1 MKFFKITV
9 FSFFALA
16 ACGSLRAQDLQG
28 VVRDAE
34 NQPLVG
40 ASVYWA
46 GTTIGA
52 STDAQGA
59 FLLHRVKGYDKLV
72 ASYLGFVNDTLDVKN
87 GVDKVAF
94 ALRSEGVAL
103 EGVVVEGNLSGNF
116 VKRDGIVKGEMISFA
131 GLCKM
136 ACCNLAESFE
146 NSASVTVGY
155 SDAISGARQ
164 IKMLGLAGTYTQ
176 ILDENRPIMRGLS
189 APYGL
194 SYTPGMW
201 LNSIQVSKGVASV
214 TAGHEA
220 ITGQINLEHRK
231 PTDDERLFVNLYLD
245 DELRPEANVSTAFP
259 VTKDKKL
266 SSVILLHGSMDTDAR
281 KMDHNHDG
289 FRDLPKSDQIN
300 VANKWLYAADNGT
313 QVRWGWKFVQENRL
327 GGMLDYKN
335 TRTMREAMEKD
346 WDWRAGDKKM
356 PLYGSHIRNRNA
368 NGYFKVGMPVGPA
381 VYDPDEQDE
390 MRSNLAFVADFDHF
404 SEDAYFGLNDYTG
417 NQNSLALN
425 LMYNHYFTYR
435 SSLIVG
441 VQGHLDYYRE
451 KLLNPTPWI
460 AANSVRNYDFDRNE
474 REAGAYAE
482 YTYAIKDKF
491 SIVAGLRG
499 DYNHYYD
506 RFFLTPRG
514 HLKWN
519 ITPSTTLRASGGLG
533 YRSTNV
539 ITDNIGVLAN
549 HYYDRFFLTPRGHLK
564 WNITPSTTLR
574 ASGGL
579 GYRSTNVITD
589 NIGVLATGRAITFLD
604 NESGKFDFRKFDRME
619 KALTVGGSLTQTFGL
634 VNPGDATL
642 SFDYFRTQFY
652 NSVVADQEMFDR
664 MEKALTVGGSL
675 TQTFGLVN
683 PGDATLSF
691 DYFRT
696 QFYNSVVADQEM
708 YADRIVFYDTDGRSY
723 TDTYQI
729 DFSWSPVERL
739 DIFATF
745 RYTDSE
751 MTIRRADGGTA
762 RVERPLVSQYKTL
775 LNIQYATKFR
785 RWVFDATAQLN
796 GPARIPT
803 QTGDLDDSYYSP
815 RYPMFFAQVS
825 RKVGKFDIYAGCE
838 NIADYRQKD
847 PILNAQDPYDYK
859 FNSMNVWG
867 PLMGRKFYVGLRF
880 NLY

>member
-1 MKFFKITV
+1 MKKLQTLM
-9 FSFFALA
+9 ALCA
-16 ACGSLRAQDLQG
+16 VLCCLGSSRAQDLRG
-28 VVRDAE
+28 MVRDAD

-59 FLLHRVKGYDKLV
+59 FLLHRVKGYDRLV
-72 ASYLGFVNDTLDVKN
+72 ASYLGYVNDTIRVESAAERLDFV
-87 GVDKVAF
+87 
-94 ALRSEGVAL
+94 LRAEGVAL
-103 EGVVVEGNLSGNF
+103 EDVVVEGAMSGNF

-176 ILDENRPIMRGLS
+176 ILDENRPIMHGLS

-231 PTDDERLFVNLYLD
+231 PTDDERLFLNLYLD
-245 DELRPEANVSTAFP
+245 DELRPEINVSSAFP

-266 SSVILLHGSMDTDAR
+266 TSVVLLHGSMDTDVR
-281 KMDHNHDG
+281 KMDHNDDG
-289 FRDLPKSDQIN
+289 FRDLPLSDQIN

-313 QVRWGWKFVQENRL
+313 QIRWGWKFVQENRL

-335 TRTMREAMEKD
+335 TAAMRDAMLAD
-346 WDWRAGDKKM
+346 WDWKDEGKPM

-368 NGYFKVGMPVGPA
+368 NGYFKVGMPVGQA
-381 VYDPDEQDE
+381 VYDADEQDE

-404 SEDAYFGLNDYTG
+404 SEDAYFGLNDYDG

-441 VQGHLDYYRE
+441 GQLHLDYYRE
-451 KLLNPTPWI
+451 GLLNRTPWI
-460 AANSVRNYDFDRNE
+460 TDFQEGDYDLDRNE
-474 REAGAYAE
+474 REVGAYAE

-491 SIVAGLRG
+491 SVVAGIRG

-506 RFFLTPRG
+506 RFFVTPRG

-519 ITPSTTLRASGGLG
+519 ITPSTTFRASAGLG
-533 YRSTNV
+533 YRSTN
-539 ITDNIGVLAN
+539 L
-549 HYYDRFFLTPRGHLK
+549 
-564 WNITPSTTLR
+564 
-574 ASGGL
+574 
-579 GYRSTNVITD
+579 ITD
-589 NIGVLATGRAITFLD
+589 NIGVLATGRAIQPVVFRD
-604 NESGKFDFRKFDRME
+604 GKPVVGSFHDIDRME

-634 VNPGDATL
+634 VK
-642 SFDYFRTQFY
+642 
-652 NSVVADQEMFDR
+652 E
-664 MEKALTVGGSL
+664 E
-675 TQTFGLVN
+675 
-683 PGDATLSF
+683 DATLSF

-708 YADRIVFYDTDGRSY
+708 YADRIVFYNTDGRSY
-723 TDTYQI
+723 TDTYQV

-751 MTIRRADGGTA
+751 MTLNRNPQGTEHV
-762 RVERPLVSQYKTL
+762 RVERPLISQYKTL

-785 RWVFDATAQLN
+785 RWVFDVTAQLN
-796 GPARIPT
+796 GPSRVPRFVGNNGVVEADY
-803 QTGDLDDSYYSP
+803 GYYSP
-815 RYPMFFAQVS
+815 RYPIFFAQVT
-825 RKVGKFDIYAGCE
+825 RKVGKFDIYVGCE
-838 NIADYRQKD
+838 NIGDYMQHD
-847 PILNAQDPYDYK
+847 PILSADNPFSAA

-867 PLMGRKFYVGLRF
+867 PLGVRF

>member
-1 MKFFKITV
+1 MKRFV
-9 FSFFALA
+9 YFALSAFFIA
-16 ACGSLRAQDLQG
+16 AGGTLRAQDIRG
-28 VVRDAE
+28 AVRDADDR
-34 NQPLVG
+34 PLAG

-46 GTTIGA
+46 GTTVGA
-52 STDAQGA
+52 STDAEGA
-59 FLLHRVKGYDKLV
+59 FLLHRVKGYDRLV
-72 ASYLGFVNDTLDVKN
+72 ASYLGYVNDTLRIDEAVQRA
-87 GVDKVAF
+87 DF
-94 ALRSEGVAL
+94 ALRAEGVEL

-231 PTDDERLFVNLYLD
+231 PTDSERLFVNLYLD

-259 VTKDKKL
+259 VSRDKKL
-266 SSVILLHGSMDTDAR
+266 SSVILLHGSGDTDVR

-289 FRDLPKSDQIN
+289 FRDLPRSAQFN

-313 QVRWGWKFVQENRL
+313 QVRWGWKFVQESRL
-327 GGMLDYKN
+327 GGMLDYRN
-335 TRTMREAMEKD
+335 TDAMREAMFRD
-346 WDWRAGDKKM
+346 WDWQTEGTRM

-368 NGYFKVGMPVGPA
+368 NGYFKVGMPVGPS
-381 VYDPDEQDE
+381 VYDEAEQDE

-404 SEDAYFGLNDYTG
+404 DEEAYFGLNDYSG
-417 NQNSLALN
+417 NQNSLSLN

-435 SSLIVG
+435 SSLNVG
-441 VQGHLDYYRE
+441 VQAHLDYYRE
-451 KLLNPTPWI
+451 TLGNDTPWLGSDR
-460 AANSVRNYDFDRNE
+460 AYDFGRDE
-474 REAGAYAE
+474 EEVGAYAE
-482 YTYAIKDKF
+482 YTYAVRDKF
-491 SIVAGLRG
+491 SVVAGLRG
-499 DYNHYYD
+499 DYNAFYD

-514 HLKWN
+514 HVKWN
-519 ITPSTTLRASGGLG
+519 VTPSTTLRASAGLG

-539 ITDNIGVLAN
+539 ITDNIGM
-549 HYYDRFFLTPRGHLK
+549 
-564 WNITPSTTLR
+564 
-574 ASGGL
+574 
-579 GYRSTNVITD
+579 
-589 NIGVLATGRAITFLD
+589 LATGRELVIPALGDLD
-604 NESGKFDFRKFDRME
+604 RLE
-619 KALTVGGSLTQTFGL
+619 KALTLGGSLTQTFGL

-642 SFDYFRTQFY
+642 SFDYFRTQFC
-652 NSVVADQEMFDR
+652 NSVVVDQEYD
-664 MEKALTVGGSL
+664 A
-675 TQTFGLVN
+675 QTIRV
-683 PGDATLSF
+683 
-691 DYFRT
+691 
-696 QFYNSVVADQEM
+696 
-708 YADRIVFYDTDGRSY
+708 YDSDGRSF

-729 DFSWSPVERL
+729 DFSWTPVERL

-745 RYTDSE
+745 RYTDSR
-751 MTIRRADGGTA
+751 MTIDRPDGTTA
-762 RVERPLVSQYKTL
+762 RVERPLVSEYKTL

-803 QTGDLDDSYYSP
+803 QTGDLADSRYSP
-815 RYPMFFAQVS
+815 RYPMFYAQVS
-825 RKVGKFDIYAGCE
+825 RKVGKFDIYVGCE
-838 NIADYRQKD
+838 NIADYRQED
-847 PILNAQDPYDYK
+847 PILNAANPYDYK

-867 PLMGRKFYVGLRF
+867 PLMGRKFYAGLRF

>member
-1 MKFFKITV
+1 MKRFV
-9 FSFFALA
+9 YFALSAFFIA
-16 ACGSLRAQDLQG
+16 AGGTLRAQDIRG
-28 VVRDAE
+28 AVRDADDR
-34 NQPLVG
+34 PLAG

-46 GTTIGA
+46 GTTVGA
-52 STDAQGA
+52 STDAEGA
-59 FLLHRVKGYDKLV
+59 FLLHRVKGYDRLV
-72 ASYLGFVNDTLDVKN
+72 ASYLGYVNDTLRIDEAVQRA
-87 GVDKVAF
+87 DF
-94 ALRSEGVAL
+94 ALRAEGVEL

-231 PTDDERLFVNLYLD
+231 PTDSERLFVNLYLD

-259 VTKDKKL
+259 VSRDKKL
-266 SSVILLHGSMDTDAR
+266 SSVILLHGSGDTDVR

-289 FRDLPKSDQIN
+289 FRDLPRSAQFN

-313 QVRWGWKFVQENRL
+313 QVRWGWKFVQESRL
-327 GGMLDYKN
+327 GGMLDYRN
-335 TRTMREAMEKD
+335 TDAMREAMFRD
-346 WDWRAGDKKM
+346 WDWQTEGTRM

-368 NGYFKVGMPVGPA
+368 NGYFKVGMPVGPS
-381 VYDPDEQDE
+381 VYDEAEQNE

-404 SEDAYFGLNDYTG
+404 DEEAYFGLNDYSG

-435 SSLIVG
+435 SSLNVG
-441 VQGHLDYYRE
+441 VQAHLDYYRE
-451 KLLNPTPWI
+451 TLGNDTPWLGSDR
-460 AANSVRNYDFDRNE
+460 AYDFGRDE
-474 REAGAYAE
+474 EEVGAYAE
-482 YTYAIKDKF
+482 YTYAVRDKF
-491 SIVAGLRG
+491 SVVAGLRG
-499 DYNHYYD
+499 DYNAFYD

-514 HLKWN
+514 HVKWN
-519 ITPSTTLRASGGLG
+519 VTPSTTLRASAGLG

-539 ITDNIGVLAN
+539 ITDNIGM
-549 HYYDRFFLTPRGHLK
+549 
-564 WNITPSTTLR
+564 
-574 ASGGL
+574 
-579 GYRSTNVITD
+579 
-589 NIGVLATGRAITFLD
+589 LATGRELVIPALGDLD
-604 NESGKFDFRKFDRME
+604 RLE
-619 KALTVGGSLTQTFGL
+619 KALTLGGSLTQTFGL

-642 SFDYFRTQFY
+642 SFDYFRTQFC
-652 NSVVADQEMFDR
+652 NSVVVDQEYD
-664 MEKALTVGGSL
+664 A
-675 TQTFGLVN
+675 QTIRV
-683 PGDATLSF
+683 
-691 DYFRT
+691 
-696 QFYNSVVADQEM
+696 
-708 YADRIVFYDTDGRSY
+708 YDSDGRSF

-729 DFSWSPVERL
+729 DFSWTPVERL

-745 RYTDSE
+745 RYTDSR
-751 MTIRRADGGTA
+751 MTIDRPDGTTA
-762 RVERPLVSQYKTL
+762 RVERPLVSEYKTL

-803 QTGDLDDSYYSP
+803 QTGDLADSRYSP
-815 RYPMFFAQVS
+815 RYPMFYAQVS
-825 RKVGKFDIYAGCE
+825 RKVGKFDIYVGCE
-838 NIADYRQKD
+838 NIADYRQED
-847 PILNAQDPYDYK
+847 PILNAANPYDYK

-867 PLMGRKFYVGLRF
+867 PLMGRKFYAGLRF

>member
-1 MKFFKITV
+1 MKRFV
-9 FSFFALA
+9 YFALSAFFIA
-16 ACGSLRAQDLQG
+16 AGGTLRAQDIRG
-28 VVRDAE
+28 AVRDADDR
-34 NQPLVG
+34 PLAG

-46 GTTIGA
+46 GTTVGA
-52 STDAQGA
+52 STDAEGA
-59 FLLHRVKGYDKLV
+59 FLLHRVKGYDRLV
-72 ASYLGFVNDTLDVKN
+72 ASYLGYVNDTLRIDEAVQRA
-87 GVDKVAF
+87 DF
-94 ALRSEGVAL
+94 ALRAEGVEL

-231 PTDDERLFVNLYLD
+231 PTDSERLFVNLYLD

-259 VTKDKKL
+259 VSRDKKL
-266 SSVILLHGSMDTDAR
+266 SSVVLLHGSGDTDVR

-289 FRDLPKSDQIN
+289 FRDLPRSAQFN

-313 QVRWGWKFVQENRL
+313 QVRWGWKFVQESRL
-327 GGMLDYKN
+327 GGMLDYRN
-335 TRTMREAMEKD
+335 TDAMREAMFRD
-346 WDWRAGDKKM
+346 WDWQTEGTRM

-368 NGYFKVGMPVGPA
+368 NGYFKVGMPVGPS
-381 VYDPDEQDE
+381 VYDEAEQDE

-404 SEDAYFGLNDYTG
+404 DEEAYFGLNDYSG

-425 LMYNHYFTYR
+425 LMYNHYFTCR
-435 SSLIVG
+435 SSLNVG
-441 VQGHLDYYRE
+441 VQAHLDYYRE
-451 KLLNPTPWI
+451 TLGNDTPWLGSDR
-460 AANSVRNYDFDRNE
+460 AYDFGRDE
-474 REAGAYAE
+474 EEVGAYAE
-482 YTYAIKDKF
+482 YTYAVRDKF
-491 SIVAGLRG
+491 SVVAGLRG
-499 DYNHYYD
+499 DYNAFYD

-514 HLKWN
+514 HVKWN
-519 ITPSTTLRASGGLG
+519 VTPSTTLRASAGLG

-539 ITDNIGVLAN
+539 ITDNIGM
-549 HYYDRFFLTPRGHLK
+549 
-564 WNITPSTTLR
+564 
-574 ASGGL
+574 
-579 GYRSTNVITD
+579 
-589 NIGVLATGRAITFLD
+589 LATGRELVIPALGDLD
-604 NESGKFDFRKFDRME
+604 RLE
-619 KALTVGGSLTQTFGL
+619 KALTLGGSLTQTFGL

-642 SFDYFRTQFY
+642 SFDYFRTQFC
-652 NSVVADQEMFDR
+652 NSVVVDQEYD
-664 MEKALTVGGSL
+664 A
-675 TQTFGLVN
+675 QTIRV
-683 PGDATLSF
+683 
-691 DYFRT
+691 
-696 QFYNSVVADQEM
+696 
-708 YADRIVFYDTDGRSY
+708 YDSDGRSF

-729 DFSWSPVERL
+729 DFSWTPVERL

-745 RYTDSE
+745 RYTDSR
-751 MTIRRADGGTA
+751 MTIDRPDGTTA
-762 RVERPLVSQYKTL
+762 RVERPLVSEYKTL

-803 QTGDLDDSYYSP
+803 QTGDLADSRYSP
-815 RYPMFFAQVS
+815 RYPMFYAQVS
-825 RKVGKFDIYAGCE
+825 RKVGKFDIYVGCE
-838 NIADYRQKD
+838 NIADYRQED
-847 PILNAQDPYDYK
+847 PILNAANPYDYK

-867 PLMGRKFYVGLRF
+867 PLMGRKFYAGLRF

>member
-1 MKFFKITV
+1 MKRTLFLV
-9 FSFFALA
+9 SAFALLA
-16 ACGSLRAQDLQG
+16 ASAVAQDLRG

-34 NQPLVG
+34 GQPLVG

-52 STDAQGA
+52 STDAEGA
-59 FLLHRVKGYDKLV
+59 FLLHRVKNYDRLV
-72 ASYLGFVNDTLDVKN
+72 ASYLGYVSDTLRVES
-87 GVDKVAF
+87 GTERVEM
-94 ALRSEGVAL
+94 ALRAEGVEL
-103 EGVVVEGNLSGNF
+103 EGVVVEGSLSGNF
-116 VKRDGIVKGEMISFA
+116 VKREGILKNEMISFA

-176 ILDENRPIMRGLS
+176 ILDENRPIMQGLS

-231 PTDDERLFVNLYLD
+231 PTDAERLFVNVYLD
-245 DELRPEANVSTAFP
+245 DELRPEANITSAFP
-259 VTKDKKL
+259 VSRDGKL
-266 SSVILLHGSMDTDAR
+266 TSIILLHGSGDTDVR
-281 KMDHNHDG
+281 RMDHNDDG
-289 FRDLPKSDQIN
+289 FRDLPITSQFN

-313 QVRWGWKFVQENRL
+313 QIRWGWKFVQENRL
-327 GGMLDYKN
+327 GGMLGYRN
-335 TRTMREAMEKD
+335 TDAMRRAMEDD
-346 WDWRAGDKKM
+346 WSLWEQPDAAGK

-368 NGYFKVGMPVGPA
+368 NGYVKIGLPLGPS
-381 VYDPDEQDE
+381 VYDEQEQDE

-404 SEDAYFGLNDYTG
+404 DEEAYFGLNNYSG
-417 NQNSLALN
+417 NQNALSLS

-435 SSLIVG
+435 SSINVG
-441 VQGHLDYYRE
+441 GQVHLNYYRE
-451 KLLNPTPWI
+451 SLLNPTPWI
-460 AANSVRNYDFDRNE
+460 AGTSAGDFTFDRTE
-474 REAGAYAE
+474 GEAGLFAE
-482 YTYAIKDKF
+482 YTYSIKDKF
-491 SIVAGLRG
+491 SLVAGIRG
-499 DYNHYYD
+499 DYNRYFD
-506 RFFLTPRG
+506 NFFATPRG
-514 HLKWN
+514 HIRWN
-519 ITPSTTLRASGGLG
+519 ITRTTTLRASAGLG
-533 YRSTNV
+533 YRTTNI
-539 ITDNIGVLAN
+539 ITDNVGM
-549 HYYDRFFLTPRGHLK
+549 
-564 WNITPSTTLR
+564 
-574 ASGGL
+574 
-579 GYRSTNVITD
+579 
-589 NIGVLATGRAITFLD
+589 LATGRKLVFD
-604 NESGKFDFRKFDRME
+604 NDNGFSRDFNRME
-619 KALTVGGSLTQTFGL
+619 KALTFGGSLTQSFTL
-634 VNPGDATL
+634 VREDDATL

-652 NSVVADQEMFDR
+652 NSVVVDQEMDPS
-664 MEKALTVGGSL
+664 AIHI
-675 TQTFGLVN
+675 
-683 PGDATLSF
+683 
-691 DYFRT
+691 
-696 QFYNSVVADQEM
+696 YN
-708 YADRIVFYDTDGRSY
+708 TDGRSY
-723 TDTYQI
+723 TDTYQV

-751 MTIRRADGGTA
+751 MTIRRPDGRTA

-803 QTGDLDDSYYSP
+803 QTGNLADDSYSP
-815 RYPMFFAQVS
+815 RYPMFYAQVS
-825 RKVGKFDIYAGCE
+825 RKVGKFDIYVGCE
-838 NIADYRQKD
+838 NIADYRQED
-847 PILNAQDPYDYK
+847 PILNASNPYSAQ

-867 PLMGRKFYVGLRF
+867 PLMGRKFYAGLRF

>member
-1 MKFFKITV
+1 MKINKILV
-9 FSFFALA
+9 LSVSALA
-16 ACGSLRAQDLQG
+16 VCGTLSAQDLRG
-28 VVRDAE
+28 VVRDAD

-40 ASVYWA
+40 ASVYWE

-52 STDAQGA
+52 STDAEGA
-59 FLLHRVKGYDKLV
+59 FLLHRVKGYDNLV

-116 VKRDGIVKGEMISFA
+116 VKRDGIVKNEMISFA

-245 DELRPEANVSTAFP
+245 DELRPEANISTAFP
-259 VTKDKKL
+259 VSKNKKL
-266 SSVILLHGSMDTDAR
+266 SSVILLHGSMDTDVR
-281 KMDHNHDG
+281 KMDHNDDG
-289 FRDLPKSDQIN
+289 FRDLPLADQLNI
-300 VANKWLYAADNGT
+300 ANKWLYAADNGT
-313 QVRWGWKFVQENRL
+313 QIRWGWKFVQENRL

-335 TRTMREAMEKD
+335 SMRDQMREK
-346 WDWRAGDKKM
+346 WDQPGT
-356 PLYGSHIRNRNA
+356 LYGSKIRNRGA
-368 NGYFKVGMPVGPA
+368 NGYFKIGMPVGPS
-381 VYDPDEQDE
+381 VYDPDEKDE

-404 SEDAYFGLNDYTG
+404 NENAYFGLNDYKG
-417 NQNSLALN
+417 NENALAMN

-441 VQGHLDYYRE
+441 AQAQLQYYRE
-451 KLLNPTPWI
+451 SLANNTPWI
-460 AANSVRNYDFDRNE
+460 EAAKSRFYDFDRSE
-474 REAGAYAE
+474 QEVGAYAE
-482 YTYAIKDKF
+482 YTYAVKDKF
-491 SIVAGLRG
+491 SIVAGIRG
-499 DYNHYYD
+499 DYNAFYNK
-506 RFFLTPRG
+506 FFVTPRG
-514 HLKWN
+514 HIRWN
-519 ITPSTTLRASGGLG
+519 ITPSTTLRGSAGLG

-539 ITDNIGVLAN
+539 ITDNIG
-549 HYYDRFFLTPRGHLK
+549 
-564 WNITPSTTLR
+564 I
-574 ASGGL
+574 
-579 GYRSTNVITD
+579 
-589 NIGVLATGRAITFLD
+589 LATGREIVIPD
-604 NESGKFDFRKFDRME
+604 FDGFNRLE

-634 VNPGDATL
+634 VSADDATL

-652 NSVVADQEMFDR
+652 NSVI
-664 MEKALTVGGSL
+664 
-675 TQTFGLVN
+675 
-683 PGDATLSF
+683 
-691 DYFRT
+691 
-696 QFYNSVVADQEM
+696 ADQEM
-708 YADRIVFYDTDGRSY
+708 YADKIMLYNSDKRSY

-729 DFSWSPVERL
+729 DFSWTPVERL

-745 RYTDSE
+745 RYTNSE
-751 MTIRRADGGTA
+751 MTIDRRDGTTA
-762 RVERPLVSQYKTL
+762 RVERPLVSKYKTL

-803 QTGDLDDSYYSP
+803 QTGNLADDKYSP

-825 RKVGKFDIYAGCE
+825 RKIGKFDIYVGCE
-838 NIADYRQKD
+838 NIADYRQHD
-847 PILNAQDPYDYK
+847 PILNADNPFSTG

-867 PLMGRKFYVGLRF
+867 PLMGRKFYAGLRF

>member
-1 MKFFKITV
+1 MKRFV
-9 FSFFALA
+9 YFALSAFFIA
-16 ACGSLRAQDLQG
+16 AGGTLRAQDIRG
-28 VVRDAE
+28 AVRDADDR
-34 NQPLVG
+34 PLAG
-40 ASVYWA
+40 ASVSWA
-46 GTTIGA
+46 GTTVGA
-52 STDAQGA
+52 STDAEGA
-59 FLLHRVKGYDKLV
+59 FLLHRVKGYDRLV
-72 ASYLGFVNDTLDVKN
+72 ASYLGYVNDTLRIDEAVQRA
-87 GVDKVAF
+87 DF
-94 ALRSEGVAL
+94 ALRAEGVEL

-231 PTDDERLFVNLYLD
+231 PTDSERLFVNLYLD

-259 VTKDKKL
+259 VSRDKKL
-266 SSVILLHGSMDTDAR
+266 SSVVLLHGSGDTDVR

-289 FRDLPKSDQIN
+289 FRDLPRSAQFN

-313 QVRWGWKFVQENRL
+313 QVRWGWKFVQESRL
-327 GGMLDYKN
+327 GGMLDYRN
-335 TRTMREAMEKD
+335 TDAMREAMFRD
-346 WDWRAGDKKM
+346 WDWQAEGTRM

-368 NGYFKVGMPVGPA
+368 NGYFKVGMPVGPS
-381 VYDPDEQDE
+381 VYDEAEQDE

-404 SEDAYFGLNDYTG
+404 DEEAYFGLNDYSG

-435 SSLIVG
+435 SSLNVG
-441 VQGHLDYYRE
+441 VQAHLDYYRE
-451 KLLNPTPWI
+451 TLGNDTPWLGSDR
-460 AANSVRNYDFDRNE
+460 AYDFGRDE
-474 REAGAYAE
+474 EEVGAYAE
-482 YTYAIKDKF
+482 YTYAVRDKF
-491 SIVAGLRG
+491 SVVAGLRG
-499 DYNHYYD
+499 DYNAFYD

-514 HLKWN
+514 HVKWN
-519 ITPSTTLRASGGLG
+519 VTPSTTLRASAGLG

-539 ITDNIGVLAN
+539 ITDNIGM
-549 HYYDRFFLTPRGHLK
+549 
-564 WNITPSTTLR
+564 
-574 ASGGL
+574 
-579 GYRSTNVITD
+579 
-589 NIGVLATGRAITFLD
+589 LATGRELVIPALGDLD
-604 NESGKFDFRKFDRME
+604 RLE
-619 KALTVGGSLTQTFGL
+619 KALTLGGSLTQTFGL

-642 SFDYFRTQFY
+642 SFDYFRTQFC
-652 NSVVADQEMFDR
+652 NSVVVDQEYD
-664 MEKALTVGGSL
+664 A
-675 TQTFGLVN
+675 QTIRV
-683 PGDATLSF
+683 
-691 DYFRT
+691 
-696 QFYNSVVADQEM
+696 
-708 YADRIVFYDTDGRSY
+708 YDSDGRSF

-729 DFSWSPVERL
+729 DFSWTPVERL

-745 RYTDSE
+745 RYTDSR
-751 MTIRRADGGTA
+751 MTIDRPDGTTA
-762 RVERPLVSQYKTL
+762 RVEQPLVSEYKTL

-803 QTGDLDDSYYSP
+803 QTGDLADSRYSP
-815 RYPMFFAQVS
+815 RYPMFYAQVS
-825 RKVGKFDIYAGCE
+825 RKVGKFDIYVGCE
-838 NIADYRQKD
+838 NIADYRQED
-847 PILNAQDPYDYK
+847 PILNAANPYDYR

-867 PLMGRKFYVGLRF
+867 PLMGRKFYAGLRF

>member
-1 MKFFKITV
+1 MKRFV
-9 FSFFALA
+9 YFALSAFFIA
-16 ACGSLRAQDLQG
+16 AGGTLRAQDIRG
-28 VVRDAE
+28 AVRDADDR
-34 NQPLVG
+34 PLAG

-46 GTTIGA
+46 GTTVGA
-52 STDAQGA
+52 STDAEGA
-59 FLLHRVKGYDKLV
+59 FLLHRVKGYDRLV
-72 ASYLGFVNDTLDVKN
+72 ASYLGYVNDTLRIDEAVQRA
-87 GVDKVAF
+87 DF
-94 ALRSEGVAL
+94 ALRAEGVEL

-231 PTDDERLFVNLYLD
+231 PTDSERLFVNLYLD

-259 VTKDKKL
+259 VSRDKKL
-266 SSVILLHGSMDTDAR
+266 SSVILLHGSGDTDVR

-289 FRDLPKSDQIN
+289 FRDLPRSVQFN

-313 QVRWGWKFVQENRL
+313 QVRWGWKFVQESRL
-327 GGMLDYKN
+327 GGMLDYRN
-335 TRTMREAMEKD
+335 TDAMREAMFRD
-346 WDWRAGDKKM
+346 WDWQTEGTRM

-368 NGYFKVGMPVGPA
+368 NGYFKVGMPVGPS
-381 VYDPDEQDE
+381 VYDEAEQDE

-404 SEDAYFGLNDYTG
+404 DEEAYFGLNDYSG

-435 SSLIVG
+435 SSLNVG
-441 VQGHLDYYRE
+441 VQAHLDYYRE
-451 KLLNPTPWI
+451 TLGNDTPWLGSDR
-460 AANSVRNYDFDRNE
+460 AYDFGRDE
-474 REAGAYAE
+474 EEVGAYAE
-482 YTYAIKDKF
+482 YTYAVRDKF
-491 SIVAGLRG
+491 SVVAGLRG
-499 DYNHYYD
+499 DYNAFYD

-514 HLKWN
+514 HVKWN
-519 ITPSTTLRASGGLG
+519 VTPSTTLRASAGLG

-539 ITDNIGVLAN
+539 ITDNIGM
-549 HYYDRFFLTPRGHLK
+549 
-564 WNITPSTTLR
+564 
-574 ASGGL
+574 
-579 GYRSTNVITD
+579 
-589 NIGVLATGRAITFLD
+589 LATGRELVIPALGDLD
-604 NESGKFDFRKFDRME
+604 RLE
-619 KALTVGGSLTQTFGL
+619 KALTLGGSLTQTFGL

-642 SFDYFRTQFY
+642 SFDYFRTQFC
-652 NSVVADQEMFDR
+652 NSVVVDQEYD
-664 MEKALTVGGSL
+664 A
-675 TQTFGLVN
+675 QTIRV
-683 PGDATLSF
+683 
-691 DYFRT
+691 
-696 QFYNSVVADQEM
+696 
-708 YADRIVFYDTDGRSY
+708 YDSDGRSF

-729 DFSWSPVERL
+729 DFSWTPVERL

-745 RYTDSE
+745 RYTDSR
-751 MTIRRADGGTA
+751 MTIDRPDGTTA
-762 RVERPLVSQYKTL
+762 RVERPLVSEYKTL

-803 QTGDLDDSYYSP
+803 QTGDLADSRYSP
-815 RYPMFFAQVS
+815 RYPMFYAQVS
-825 RKVGKFDIYAGCE
+825 RKVGKFDIYVGCE
-838 NIADYRQKD
+838 NIADYRQED
-847 PILNAQDPYDYK
+847 PILNAANPYDYR

-867 PLMGRKFYVGLRF
+867 PLMGRKFYAGLRF

>member
-1 MKFFKITV
+1 MKRFV
-9 FSFFALA
+9 HFALSAFFIA
-16 ACGSLRAQDLQG
+16 AGGTLRAQDIRG
-28 VVRDAE
+28 AAREADAR
-34 NQPLVG
+34 PLAG

-46 GTTIGA
+46 GTTVGA
-52 STDAQGA
+52 STDAEGA
-59 FLLHRVKGYDKLV
+59 FLLHRVKGYDRLV
-72 ASYLGFVNDTLDVKN
+72 ASYLGYVNDTLRIDEAVQRA
-87 GVDKVAF
+87 DF
-94 ALRSEGVAL
+94 ALRAEGVEL

-231 PTDDERLFVNLYLD
+231 PTDSERLFVNLYLD

-259 VTKDKKL
+259 VSRDKKL
-266 SSVILLHGSMDTDAR
+266 SSVILLHGSGDTDVR

-289 FRDLPKSDQIN
+289 FRDLPRSAQFN

-313 QVRWGWKFVQENRL
+313 QVRWGWKFVQESRL
-327 GGMLDYKN
+327 GGMLDYRN
-335 TRTMREAMEKD
+335 TDAMREAMFRD
-346 WDWRAGDKKM
+346 WDWQTEGTRM

-368 NGYFKVGMPVGPA
+368 NGYFKVGMPVGPS
-381 VYDPDEQDE
+381 VYDEAEQDE

-404 SEDAYFGLNDYTG
+404 DEEAYFGLNDYSG

-435 SSLIVG
+435 SSLNVG
-441 VQGHLDYYRE
+441 VQAHLDYYRE
-451 KLLNPTPWI
+451 TLGNDTPWLGSDR
-460 AANSVRNYDFDRNE
+460 AYDFGRDE
-474 REAGAYAE
+474 EEVGAYAE
-482 YTYAIKDKF
+482 YTYAVRDKF
-491 SIVAGLRG
+491 SVVAGLRG
-499 DYNHYYD
+499 DYNAFYD

-514 HLKWN
+514 HVKWN
-519 ITPSTTLRASGGLG
+519 VTPSTTLRASAGLG

-539 ITDNIGVLAN
+539 ITDNIGM
-549 HYYDRFFLTPRGHLK
+549 
-564 WNITPSTTLR
+564 
-574 ASGGL
+574 
-579 GYRSTNVITD
+579 
-589 NIGVLATGRAITFLD
+589 LATGRELVIPALGDLD
-604 NESGKFDFRKFDRME
+604 RLE
-619 KALTVGGSLTQTFGL
+619 KALTLGGSLTQTFGL

-642 SFDYFRTQFY
+642 SFDYFRTQFC
-652 NSVVADQEMFDR
+652 NSVVVDQEYD
-664 MEKALTVGGSL
+664 A
-675 TQTFGLVN
+675 QTIRV
-683 PGDATLSF
+683 
-691 DYFRT
+691 
-696 QFYNSVVADQEM
+696 
-708 YADRIVFYDTDGRSY
+708 YDSDGRSF

-729 DFSWSPVERL
+729 DFSWTPVERL

-745 RYTDSE
+745 RYTDSR
-751 MTIRRADGGTA
+751 MTIDRPDGTTA
-762 RVERPLVSQYKTL
+762 RVERPLVSEYKTL

-803 QTGDLDDSYYSP
+803 QTGDLADSRYSP
-815 RYPMFFAQVS
+815 RYPMFYAQVS
-825 RKVGKFDIYAGCE
+825 RKVGKFDIYVGCE
-838 NIADYRQKD
+838 NIADYRQED
-847 PILNAQDPYDYK
+847 PILNAANPYDYK

-867 PLMGRKFYVGLRF
+867 PLMGRKFYAGLRF

>member
-1 MKFFKITV
+1 MKINKILV
-9 FSFFALA
+9 LSVSALA
-16 ACGSLRAQDLQG
+16 VCGTLSAQDLRG
-28 VVRDAE
+28 VVRDAD

-40 ASVYWA
+40 ASVYWE

-52 STDAQGA
+52 STDAEGA
-59 FLLHRVKGYDKLV
+59 FLLHRVKGYDNLV
-72 ASYLGFVNDTLDVKN
+72 ASYLGFVNDTLRVEN
-87 GVDKVAF
+87 GAERIEF
-94 ALRSEGVAL
+94 ALKADGVEL
-103 EGVVVEGNLSGNF
+103 EDVVVEGNLSGNF
-116 VKRDGIVKGEMISFA
+116 VKRDGIVKNEMISFA

-245 DELRPEANVSTAFP
+245 DELRPEANISTAFP
-259 VTKDKKL
+259 VSKNKKL
-266 SSVILLHGSMDTDAR
+266 SSVILLHGSMDTDVR
-281 KMDHNHDG
+281 KMDHNDDG
-289 FRDLPKSDQIN
+289 FRDLPLADQLNI
-300 VANKWLYAADNGT
+300 ANKWLYAADNGT
-313 QVRWGWKFVQENRL
+313 QIRWGWKFVQENRL

-335 TRTMREAMEKD
+335 AMRDEMREK
-346 WDWRAGDKKM
+346 WDQPGT
-356 PLYGSHIRNRNA
+356 LYGSKIRNRGA
-368 NGYFKVGMPVGPA
+368 NGYFKIGMPVGPS
-381 VYDPDEQDE
+381 VYDPDEKDE

-404 SEDAYFGLNDYTG
+404 NENAYFGLNDYKG
-417 NQNSLALN
+417 NENALAMN

-441 VQGHLDYYRE
+441 AQAQLQYYRE
-451 KLLNPTPWI
+451 SLANNTPWI
-460 AANSVRNYDFDRNE
+460 EAAKSRFYDFDRSE
-474 REAGAYAE
+474 QEVGAYAE
-482 YTYAIKDKF
+482 YTYAIKDRF
-491 SIVAGLRG
+491 SIVAGVRG
-499 DYNHYYD
+499 DYNAFYD
-506 RFFLTPRG
+506 KFFVTPRG
-514 HLKWN
+514 HIRWN
-519 ITPSTTLRASGGLG
+519 ITPSTTLRGSAGLG
-533 YRSTNV
+533 YRSTNL
-539 ITDNIGVLAN
+539 ITDNIG
-549 HYYDRFFLTPRGHLK
+549 
-564 WNITPSTTLR
+564 I
-574 ASGGL
+574 
-579 GYRSTNVITD
+579 
-589 NIGVLATGRAITFLD
+589 LATGREIVIPD
-604 NESGKFDFRKFDRME
+604 FDGFNRLE

-634 VNPGDATL
+634 VSADDATL

-652 NSVVADQEMFDR
+652 NSVI
-664 MEKALTVGGSL
+664 
-675 TQTFGLVN
+675 
-683 PGDATLSF
+683 
-691 DYFRT
+691 
-696 QFYNSVVADQEM
+696 ADQEM
-708 YADRIVFYDTDGRSY
+708 YADKIMLYNSDKHSY

-729 DFSWSPVERL
+729 DFSWTPVERF

-745 RYTDSE
+745 RYTNSE
-751 MTIRRADGGTA
+751 MTIDRPDGTTA

-803 QTGDLDDSYYSP
+803 QTGNLADDKYSP

-825 RKVGKFDIYAGCE
+825 RKIGKFDIYVGCE
-838 NIADYRQKD
+838 NIADYRQHD
-847 PILNAQDPYDYK
+847 PILNADNPFSTG

-867 PLMGRKFYVGLRF
+867 PLMGRKFYAGLRF

>member
-1 MKFFKITV
+1 MKRFV
-9 FSFFALA
+9 YFALSAFFIA
-16 ACGSLRAQDLQG
+16 AGGTLRAQDIRG
-28 VVRDAE
+28 AVRDADDR
-34 NQPLVG
+34 PLAG

-46 GTTIGA
+46 GTTVGA
-52 STDAQGA
+52 STDAEGA
-59 FLLHRVKGYDKLV
+59 FLLHRVKGYDRLV
-72 ASYLGFVNDTLDVKN
+72 ASYLGYVNDTLRIDEAVQRA
-87 GVDKVAF
+87 DF
-94 ALRSEGVAL
+94 ALRAEGVEL

-231 PTDDERLFVNLYLD
+231 PTDSERLFVNLYLD

-259 VTKDKKL
+259 VSRDKKL
-266 SSVILLHGSMDTDAR
+266 SSVILLHGSGDTDVR

-289 FRDLPKSDQIN
+289 FRDLPRSAQFN

-313 QVRWGWKFVQENRL
+313 QVRWGWKFVQESRL
-327 GGMLDYKN
+327 GGMLDYRN
-335 TRTMREAMEKD
+335 TDAMREAMFRD
-346 WDWRAGDKKM
+346 WDWQAEDTRM

-368 NGYFKVGMPVGPA
+368 NGYFKVGMPVGPS
-381 VYDPDEQDE
+381 VYDEAEQDE

-404 SEDAYFGLNDYTG
+404 DEEAYFGLNDYSG

-435 SSLIVG
+435 SSLNVG
-441 VQGHLDYYRE
+441 VQAHLDYYRE
-451 KLLNPTPWI
+451 TLGNDTPWLGSDR
-460 AANSVRNYDFDRNE
+460 AYDFGRDE
-474 REAGAYAE
+474 EEVGAYAE
-482 YTYAIKDKF
+482 YTYAVRDKF
-491 SIVAGLRG
+491 SVVAGLRG
-499 DYNHYYD
+499 DYNAFYD

-514 HLKWN
+514 HVKWN
-519 ITPSTTLRASGGLG
+519 VTPSTTLRASAGLG

-539 ITDNIGVLAN
+539 ITDNIGM
-549 HYYDRFFLTPRGHLK
+549 
-564 WNITPSTTLR
+564 
-574 ASGGL
+574 
-579 GYRSTNVITD
+579 
-589 NIGVLATGRAITFLD
+589 LATGRELVIPALGDLD
-604 NESGKFDFRKFDRME
+604 RLE
-619 KALTVGGSLTQTFGL
+619 KALTLGGSLTQTFGL

-642 SFDYFRTQFY
+642 SFDYFRTQFC
-652 NSVVADQEMFDR
+652 NSVVVDQEYD
-664 MEKALTVGGSL
+664 A
-675 TQTFGLVN
+675 QTIRV
-683 PGDATLSF
+683 
-691 DYFRT
+691 
-696 QFYNSVVADQEM
+696 
-708 YADRIVFYDTDGRSY
+708 YDSDGRSF

-729 DFSWSPVERL
+729 DFSWTPVERL

-745 RYTDSE
+745 RYTDSR
-751 MTIRRADGGTA
+751 MTIDRPDGTTA
-762 RVERPLVSQYKTL
+762 RVERPLVSEYKTL

-803 QTGDLDDSYYSP
+803 QTGDLADSRYSP
-815 RYPMFFAQVS
+815 RYPMFYAQVS
-825 RKVGKFDIYAGCE
+825 RKVGKFDIYVGCE
-838 NIADYRQKD
+838 NIADYRQED
-847 PILNAQDPYDYK
+847 PILNAANPYDYK

-867 PLMGRKFYVGLRF
+867 PLMGRKFYAGLRF

>member
-1 MKFFKITV
+1 MKINKILV
-9 FSFFALA
+9 LSVSALA
-16 ACGSLRAQDLQG
+16 VCGTLSAQDLRG
-28 VVRDAE
+28 VVRDAD

-40 ASVYWA
+40 ASVYWE

-52 STDAQGA
+52 STDAEGA
-59 FLLHRVKGYDKLV
+59 FLLHRVKGYDNLV
-72 ASYLGFVNDTLDVKN
+72 ASYLGFVNDTLHVAN
-87 GVDKVAF
+87 GAERIEF
-94 ALRSEGVAL
+94 ALRADGVEL
-103 EGVVVEGNLSGNF
+103 EDVVVEGNLSGNF
-116 VKRDGIVKGEMISFA
+116 VKRDGIVKNEMISFA

-259 VTKDKKL
+259 VSKNKKL
-266 SSVILLHGSMDTDAR
+266 SSVILLHGSMDTDVR
-281 KMDHNHDG
+281 KMDHNE
-289 FRDLPKSDQIN
+289 FRDLPLADQLNI
-300 VANKWLYAADNGT
+300 ANKWLYAADNGT
-313 QVRWGWKFVQENRL
+313 QIRWGWKFVQENRL

-335 TRTMREAMEKD
+335 SMRDQMREK
-346 WDWRAGDKKM
+346 WDQPGT
-356 PLYGSHIRNRNA
+356 LYGSKIRNRGA
-368 NGYFKVGMPVGPA
+368 NGYFKIGTPVGPS
-381 VYDPDEQDE
+381 VYDPDEKDE

-404 SEDAYFGLNDYTG
+404 NENAYFGLNDYKG
-417 NQNSLALN
+417 NENALAMN

-441 VQGHLDYYRE
+441 AQAQLQYYRE
-451 KLLNPTPWI
+451 SLANNTPWI
-460 AANSVRNYDFDRNE
+460 EAAKSRFYDFDRSE
-474 REAGAYAE
+474 QEVGAYAE
-482 YTYAIKDKF
+482 YTYAVKDKF
-491 SIVAGLRG
+491 SIVAGVRG
-499 DYNHYYD
+499 DYNAFYD
-506 RFFLTPRG
+506 KFFVTPRG
-514 HLKWN
+514 HIRWN
-519 ITPSTTLRASGGLG
+519 ITPSTTLRGSAGLG

-539 ITDNIGVLAN
+539 ITDNIG
-549 HYYDRFFLTPRGHLK
+549 
-564 WNITPSTTLR
+564 I
-574 ASGGL
+574 
-579 GYRSTNVITD
+579 
-589 NIGVLATGRAITFLD
+589 LATGREIVIPD
-604 NESGKFDFRKFDRME
+604 FDGFNRLE

-634 VNPGDATL
+634 VSADDATL

-652 NSVVADQEMFDR
+652 NSVIADQEYNADQI
-664 MEKALTVGGSL
+664 LL
-675 TQTFGLVN
+675 
-683 PGDATLSF
+683 
-691 DYFRT
+691 
-696 QFYNSVVADQEM
+696 YNSDK
-708 YADRIVFYDTDGRSY
+708 RSY

-729 DFSWSPVERL
+729 DFSWTPVERL

-745 RYTDSE
+745 RYTNSE
-751 MTIRRADGGTA
+751 MTIDRPDGTTA
-762 RVERPLVSQYKTL
+762 RVERPLVSKYKTL

-803 QTGDLDDSYYSP
+803 QIGDLADDKYSP

-825 RKVGKFDIYAGCE
+825 RKIGKFDIYVGCE
-838 NIADYRQKD
+838 NIADYRQHD
-847 PILNAQDPYDYK
+847 PILNADNPFSTG

-867 PLMGRKFYVGLRF
+867 PLMGRKFYAGLRF

>member
-1 MKFFKITV
+1 MIRKYFLPA
-9 FSFFALA
+9 ALA
-16 ACGSLRAQDLQG
+16 VLAGAGVVKAQDVRG
-28 VVRDAE
+28 VVRDADR
-34 NQPLVG
+34 QPLVG

-52 STDAQGA
+52 STDAEGGFQ
-59 FLLHRVKGYDKLV
+59 LHRVKGYDRLV
-72 ASYLGFVNDTLDVKN
+72 ASYLGYVNDTIR
-87 GVDKVAF
+87 VDGTVDQLRF

-103 EGVVVEGNLSGNF
+103 EDVVVEGAVSGNF

-189 APYGL
+189 APYGM

-231 PTDDERLFVNLYLD
+231 PTDEERLFLNVYLD
-245 DELRPEANVSTAFP
+245 DELRPEVNLSSAFP

-266 SSVILLHGSMDTDAR
+266 SSVILLHGSGDTDVR
-281 KMDHNHDG
+281 RMDHNHDG
-289 FRDLPKSDQIN
+289 FHDLPISNQIN
-300 VANKWLYAADNGT
+300 VANKWLYAADNGM

-327 GGMLDYKN
+327 GGMMDYKN
-335 TRTMREAMEKD
+335 TAAMREAMLTD
-346 WDWRAGDKKM
+346 WNWQAEDKPM
-356 PLYGSHIRNRNA
+356 PLYGSHIRNRNF
-368 NGYFKVGMPVGPA
+368 NGYFKLGMPVGPS
-381 VYDPDEQDE
+381 VYDAGEQDE

-404 SEDAYFGLNDYTG
+404 NEDAYFGLNNYDG
-417 NQNSLALN
+417 NQNSVALN

-441 VQGHLDYYRE
+441 GQLHLDYYRE
-451 KLLNPTPWI
+451 GLLNRTPWI
-460 AANSVRNYDFDRNE
+460 EQLAQADFNLDRNE
-474 REAGAYAE
+474 REAGLYAE
-482 YTYAIKDKF
+482 YTYAVKERF
-491 SIVAGLRG
+491 SIVAGIRG

-506 RFFLTPRG
+506 RFFVTPRG

-519 ITPSTTLRASGGLG
+519 ITPSTTLRASAGLG
-533 YRSTNV
+533 YRSTN
-539 ITDNIGVLAN
+539 L
-549 HYYDRFFLTPRGHLK
+549 L
-564 WNITPSTTLR
+564 
-574 ASGGL
+574 
-579 GYRSTNVITD
+579 TD
-589 NIGVLATGRAITFLD
+589 NIGVLATGRAIRPVTFED
-604 NESGKFDFRKFDRME
+604 GVPVDASFRDVDRME

-634 VNPGDATL
+634 VKAEDATL
-642 SFDYFRTQFY
+642 SVDYFRTQFY
-652 NSVVADQEMFDR
+652 NSVVADQEMF
-664 MEKALTVGGSL
+664 
-675 TQTFGLVN
+675 
-683 PGDATLSF
+683 
-691 DYFRT
+691 
-696 QFYNSVVADQEM
+696 
-708 YADRIVFYDTDGRSY
+708 ADRIVFYSTDGRSY
-723 TDTYQI
+723 TDTYQV

-751 MTIRRADGGTA
+751 MTIRRADGSSA
-762 RVERPLVSQYKTL
+762 RVERPLVSRYKTL

-785 RWVFDATAQLN
+785 RWTFDATAQLN
-796 GPARIPT
+796 GPSRVPLFVDNGAGVLIP
-803 QTGDLDDSYYSP
+803 DYDNYSP
-815 RYPMFFAQVS
+815 RYPMFYAQVS
-825 RKVGKFDIYAGCE
+825 RKLGKFDLYVGCE
-838 NIADYRQKD
+838 NIADYMQKD
-847 PILNAQDPYDYK
+847 PIVNAKNPYSAA

-867 PLMGRKFYVGLRF
+867 PLMGRKFYIGMRL

>member
-16 ACGSLRAQDLQG
+16 ACGSLRAQDLRG

-300 VANKWLYAADNGT
+300 VANKWLYAADNAGA
-313 QVRWGWKFVQENRL
+313 L
-327 GGMLDYKN
+327 GL
-335 TRTMREAMEKD
+335 EV
-346 WDWRAGDKKM
+346 RAGESSGRHAR
-356 PLYGSHIRNRNA
+356 LQEH
-368 NGYFKVGMPVGPA
+368 
-381 VYDPDEQDE
+381 PDHARGDGEGLG
-390 MRSNLAFVADFDHF
+390 LAGRRQ
-404 SEDAYFGLNDYTG
+404 EDA
-417 NQNSLALN
+417 A
-425 LMYNHYFTYR
+425 
-435 SSLIVG
+435 
-441 VQGHLDYYRE
+441 
-451 KLLNPTPWI
+451 
-460 AANSVRNYDFDRNE
+460 
-474 REAGAYAE
+474 
-482 YTYAIKDKF
+482 
-491 SIVAGLRG
+491 
-499 DYNHYYD
+499 
-506 RFFLTPRG
+506 
-514 HLKWN
+514 
-519 ITPSTTLRASGGLG
+519 
-533 YRSTNV
+533 
-539 ITDNIGVLAN
+539 
-549 HYYDRFFLTPRGHLK
+549 
-564 WNITPSTTLR
+564 
-574 ASGGL
+574 
-579 GYRSTNVITD
+579 
-589 NIGVLATGRAITFLD
+589 
-604 NESGKFDFRKFDRME
+604 
-619 KALTVGGSLTQTFGL
+619 
-634 VNPGDATL
+634 
-642 SFDYFRTQFY
+642 
-652 NSVVADQEMFDR
+652 
-664 MEKALTVGGSL
+664 
-675 TQTFGLVN
+675 
-683 PGDATLSF
+683 
-691 DYFRT
+691 
-696 QFYNSVVADQEM
+696 
-708 YADRIVFYDTDGRSY
+708 
-723 TDTYQI
+723 
-729 DFSWSPVERL
+729 
-739 DIFATF
+739 
-745 RYTDSE
+745 
-751 MTIRRADGGTA
+751 
-762 RVERPLVSQYKTL
+762 
-775 LNIQYATKFR
+775 
-785 RWVFDATAQLN
+785 
-796 GPARIPT
+796 
-803 QTGDLDDSYYSP
+803 
-815 RYPMFFAQVS
+815 
-825 RKVGKFDIYAGCE
+825 
-838 NIADYRQKD
+838 
-847 PILNAQDPYDYK
+847 
-859 FNSMNVWG
+859 
-867 PLMGRKFYVGLRF
+867 LRF
-880 NLY
+880 AHPQPQRQRLF